1 VSLIR
6 IAANEKHYLSAI
18 MQIRDPR
25 HKRRLII
32 KAADVVLFG
41 PPQRSSCLSLFIVS
55 GTFIV
60 LLGTHNLVKD
70 MILISAL
77 FISIG
82 ACLYAF
88 VRHRKTQESVKRMVK
103 DLETLQQAERDLV
116 AVTGK

>member
-1 VSLIR
+1 
-6 IAANEKHYLSAI
+6 

-32 KAADVVLFG
+32 KATDVVLFG
-41 PPQRSSCLSLFIVS
+41 PPQRKWALLLGRVS
-55 GTFIV
+55 ASTHRFA
-60 LLGTHNLVKD
+60 LGTHNLVKD

-77 FISIG
+77 VVSIG

-88 VRHRKTQESVKRMVK
+88 VRHRNTQESMKRMLK
-103 DLETLQQAERDLV
+103 DLEALQKAEGDLI